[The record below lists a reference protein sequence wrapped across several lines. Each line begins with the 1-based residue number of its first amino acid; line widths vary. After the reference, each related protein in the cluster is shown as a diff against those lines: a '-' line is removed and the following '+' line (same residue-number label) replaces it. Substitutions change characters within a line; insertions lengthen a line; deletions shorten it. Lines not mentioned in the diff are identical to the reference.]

1 MKRIVLSALGLI
13 VLGAAIVVGVFAV
26 FGNLGVN
33 TYIASNRGS
42 VLVGLEAMPEQTNE
56 DQQTA
61 AATIG
66 ETVVAGDVAWTVT
79 DAHEKGELHTYTF
92 PQETVPGS
100 YVSLAFTAENVSEE
114 PVTLTQ
120 ETIVL
125 FDSEGNEFL
134 PEADRNNGFVVPEKN
149 LLFTESGL
157 LEPGQT
163 KEGRVNFE
171 VLRGS
176 SGFEA
181 RLGDTD
187 PTAGEERY
195 VDLGF

>member
-1 MKRIVLSALGLI
+1 MKRLVLSALGLI

-33 TYIASNRGS
+33 TYVASNRGS
-42 VLVGLEAMPEQTNE
+42 VLVGLEARPEQTNE

-61 AATIG
+61 TATIG
-66 ETVVAGDVAWTVT
+66 ETVVAGDLAWTVT
-79 DAHEKGELHTYTF
+79 DAHEKGELHTYTL
-92 PQETVPGS
+92 PQDTVPGS

-195 VDLGF
+195 VGLSF

>member
-1 MKRIVLSALGLI
+1 M
-13 VLGAAIVVGVFAV
+13 
-26 FGNLGVN
+26 
-33 TYIASNRGS
+33 
-42 VLVGLEAMPEQTNE
+42 
-56 DQQTA
+56 
-61 AATIG
+61 
-66 ETVVAGDVAWTVT
+66 VAGDLAWTVT

-92 PQETVPGS
+92 PQDAVPGS

-171 VLRGS
+171 VLRDS